1 MNTNSII
8 LKIGNKNKKVFLRS
22 ILFISVHGKY
32 CKVHT
37 RTKVYSVKSSLSNLY
52 KQTRDNGLVRLGRSA
67 LFNYNKL
74 NAFRLCE
81 IFVDKH
87 YFPLEKSLYMKVH
100 TEKPKKYAGY
110 FPHPRR

>member
-8 LKIGNKNKKVFLRS
+8 LKIGNKNQKVFLRS

-52 KQTRDNGLVRLGRSA
+52 NQTRDCGFAKLGRSA
-67 LFNYNKL
+67 LFKYNKL

-87 YFPLEKSLYMKVH
+87 HFPLEKSLYMKVH
-100 TEKPKKYAGY
+100 TEKPQKPVRY
-110 FPHPRR
+110 FPLRRR